1 MFYPTDDLDSPNCG
15 GGYEEIKE
23 THMSEPPTENQ
34 QAEEIGGVPIKIRGA
49 PTEKSNDD
57 SRKDNEDTI
66 VKEIKITKP
75 KVQFARESYMLRES
89 KPTRTVLANDNS
101 GHSYNLSIKNA
112 IKTHGDIVVKALFT
126 ECPSLIGKSTF
137 HPMSR
142 STLTETEI
150 KSVIRS
156 SCFMKEKATPDGVID
171 KVKARVVAG
180 EN

>member
-1 MFYPTDDLDSPNCG
+1 MLRSVRTHTWYVRAVPLTDRILCIIPSLGILFRGPNSA
-15 GGYEEIKE
+15 
-23 THMSEPPTENQ
+23 T
-34 QAEEIGGVPIKIRGA
+34 RGA

-126 ECPSLIGKSTF
+126 ECSSLIGKSTF

-156 SCFMKEKATPDGVID
+156 SCFMKEKATPDGVIA

-180 EN
+180 GN

>member
-112 IKTHGDIVVKALFT
+112 IKTHGDIVHGMFESHRKINFPSYVKKYSHGNRDKIRNQELVLY
-126 ECPSLIGKSTF
+126 EGKSYTRWS
-137 HPMSR
+137 HS
-142 STLTETEI
+142 
-150 KSVIRS
+150 
-156 SCFMKEKATPDGVID
+156 
-171 KVKARVVAG
+171 
-180 EN
+180 